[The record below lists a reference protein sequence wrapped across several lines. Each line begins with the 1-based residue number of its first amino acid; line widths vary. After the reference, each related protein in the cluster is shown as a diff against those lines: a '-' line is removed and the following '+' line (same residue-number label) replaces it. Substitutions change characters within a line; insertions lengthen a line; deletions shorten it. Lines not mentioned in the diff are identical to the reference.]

1 MATTLAIGVGS
12 SSKFS
17 IALGK
22 KNEEEAKTYLGNG
35 IFLLVVIGIVIA
47 LCTLLFINPLLNLCG
62 ATKESYSYAYDYLKI
77 TAFGFPFMMFSSGIS
92 NLIRADGSP
101 NYAMKCIVVGAI
113 LNIIL
118 DPIFI
123 FVFDMGIKGAAYATV
138 IGQIVSGIISFK
150 YLSQFKIVK
159 FERKYIKSSF
169 KITSNIFKLGMSPFI
184 TQMSIMIV
192 QIVLN
197 NTVSYYGAL
206 SKYGS
211 DIPLACVG
219 IITKINT
226 ILIMISIGIADG
238 SRPILGYNFGAKRY
252 ERVIETY
259 KKDFLYV
266 TIVSVIFFLSFQ
278 IFPRKITSIFGSGSP
293 EYFEFCE
300 KYLRIFMFMTFIN
313 GLQPITGTFFI
324 SIGKAFKGAFTGLTK
339 QIIFLLPLIIFLPKI
354 YGIDGILYAGPIAD
368 FLTFIVV
375 IILVTNEIKNLR
387 FIQNNNYIP
396 N

>member
-1 MATTLAIGVGS
+1 MQDVSSKNIFEEGNIPRLILKFSIPAILGGLINALYNIADQVFIGQKIGILGNAATNVAFPITTFCMATTLAIGVGS

-150 YLSQFKIVK
+150 YLS
-159 FERKYIKSSF
+159 
-169 KITSNIFKLGMSPFI
+169 
-184 TQMSIMIV
+184 
-192 QIVLN
+192 
-197 NTVSYYGAL
+197 
-206 SKYGS
+206 
-211 DIPLACVG
+211 
-219 IITKINT
+219 
-226 ILIMISIGIADG
+226 
-238 SRPILGYNFGAKRY
+238 PI
-252 ERVIETY
+252 
-259 KKDFLYV
+259 
-266 TIVSVIFFLSFQ
+266 
-278 IFPRKITSIFGSGSP
+278 
-293 EYFEFCE
+293 
-300 KYLRIFMFMTFIN
+300 
-313 GLQPITGTFFI
+313 
-324 SIGKAFKGAFTGLTK
+324 
-339 QIIFLLPLIIFLPKI
+339 
-354 YGIDGILYAGPIAD
+354 
-368 FLTFIVV
+368 
-375 IILVTNEIKNLR
+375 
-387 FIQNNNYIP
+387 
-396 N
+396 